1 MTNQQSKKLPL
12 RYLVFAGLCL
22 IIPASFITLHITT
35 PSDGARLTETDPIFT
50 SLGAVVSP
58 YYPGST
64 DLREGDVIVEAA
76 GQTME
81 SWAEDLFQVNVKRPE
96 YGYGTT
102 VTYGVLRDGE
112 PVDVSIALGQLPT
125 GSILVNHWG
134 AILFAALSQ
143 VVAVFVLIRRPQDP
157 AARALFIWAMSGSHT
172 YAWSFFLQVSDMVGG
187 VGFWLFRL
195 STPGLWLIYWPAAL
209 HMALVF
215 PKPMPIVRRSP
226 MLVPALYGSS
236 FLIYFCMLTFFWF
249 SSINV
254 LDWLG
259 RWAMAE
265 STVAAIFLLGTL
277 IGIIWQYRTSQSW
290 SERVKIRWA
299 IYGASISASLGL
311 IFWIIMPVVV
321 GFTPL
326 NANLLGLLMLL
337 FPVTLAIAVYRYQLF
352 DIDVIIRRT
361 FLYAVLTIIL
371 GLLYLGSVV
380 LLQGLFTTLG
390 SQQSPVA
397 IVIST
402 LLIAALFNPLRIR
415 IQDAIDRR
423 FYRQKYDAQKAL
435 LTFSK
440 SLRNEVDM
448 DVLEA
453 QLLTTVERTIQPDR
467 VSLLLLEVDIRR
479 DSHA

>member
-1 MTNQQSKKLPL
+1 MANQNSKKFPL
-12 RYLVFAGLCL
+12 GYLVFAGLCL
-22 IIPASFITLHITT
+22 IIPASFITMHIVT

-50 SLGAVVSP
+50 PLGAVVSP

-64 DLREGDVIVEAA
+64 DLREGDVVIEAA
-76 GQTME
+76 GRTME
-81 SWAEDLFQVNVKRPE
+81 SWAEDLFRLNVKRPE
-96 YGYGTT
+96 NDFGGT
-102 VTYGVLRDGE
+102 VNYGVLRDGGS
-112 PVDVSIALGQLPT
+112 VDVLIVLGQLPV
-125 GSILVNHWG
+125 GSILTNHWG
-134 AILFAALSQ
+134 AILFAAFSQ
-143 VVAVFVLIRRPQDP
+143 VVAIFVLVRRPQDP

-172 YAWSFFLQVSDMVGG
+172 YAWSFFLQVSDVVGG
-187 VGFWLFRL
+187 FGFWLFRL

-209 HMALVF
+209 HVALVF
-215 PKPMPIVRRSP
+215 PKPIPMVRRSP
-226 MLVPALYGSS
+226 KLVPALYGSS
-236 FLIYFCMLTFFWF
+236 FLIYLSILTFFWF
-249 SSINV
+249 SSINM

-259 RWAMAE
+259 SWATAE
-265 STVAAIFLLGTL
+265 SAVAAIFLLGTL
-277 IGIIWQYRTSQSW
+277 IAIIWQYRTSQSW

-299 IYGASISASLGL
+299 IYGASISGSLGL

-337 FPVTLAIAVYRYQLF
+337 FPVTLAIAIYRYQLF

-371 GLLYLGSVV
+371 GLFYLGSVV
-380 LLQGLFTTLG
+380 LLQGVFTTLG
-390 SQQSPVA
+390 SQQSPFA

-435 LTFSK
+435 LAFSE
-440 SLRNEVDM
+440 SLRNQVDM

-467 VSLLLLEVDIRR
+467 VSLLLLEVDNRN
-479 DSHA
+479 DSLA